1 MGLILTIMTT
11 TTSTYSSPIQ
21 SSFPLDALTTT
32 FTPPASCS
40 GIYSSGGVAVIDAD
54 LACLPQGFTSLSTN
68 YFSPGIQCP
77 AGYVTAC
84 NDNAGVSSITTVTCC
99 PYRGDI
105 TLGCVTPSTLSN
117 VWETLFCTWIAP
129 ESGTTVSITQSDDG
143 TTSTSAVSMSSPG
156 GINALGIRMVYQSSD
171 LAAAS
176 GTGGTSG
183 TATATSTG
191 ATSTGAAGDMDDSS
205 SGLSTSAIIAIAVI
219 IPVVLIAVAAGLFF
233 FIRKRKQ
240 AQKAQQQGEGA
251 AGTMDGY
258 SKNGYSAVAPGAGGY
273 YDPKSPAPP
282 TEVSGVGAYGV
293 KNQQQELAEL
303 GHQEPP
309 VELPA
314 EQYR

>member
-1 MGLILTIMTT
+1 MTT
-11 TTSTYSSPIQ
+11 TTSTYSSPIL

-40 GIYSSGGVAVIDAD
+40 GVYISGGVAVIDAD

-105 TLGCVTPSTLSN
+105 TLGCVTPSTLSG

-129 ESGTTVSITQSDDG
+129 ASGTTVSITQSDEEG
-143 TTSTSAVSMSSPG
+143 GSTSTTASSLSSPG
-156 GINALGIRMVYQSSD
+156 GINALGVRMVYQSSD

-176 GTGGTSG
+176 GTS
-183 TATATSTG
+183 TATSTG
-191 ATSTGAAGDMDDSS
+191 AKNTGSAGNEDNDSGA
-205 SGLSTSAIIAIAVI
+205 GLSTGVTIAIAVI
-219 IPVVLIAVAAGLFF
+219 IPVVVVAITAGLFF

-240 AQKAQQQGEGA
+240 AQKAQQAGEGA
-251 AGTMDGY
+251 AGMPHDY
-258 SKNGYSAVAPGAGGY
+258 SKTGYSAVGPGAGGY
-273 YDPKSPAPP
+273 SDSSKSPAPP
-282 TEVSGVGAYGV
+282 SEVSGVGAYGV
-293 KNQQQELAEL
+293 RNQQQELVEL
-303 GHQEPP
+303 GQQEPA

-314 EQYR
+314 QHYR

>member
-1 MGLILTIMTT
+1 MTT
-11 TTSTYSSPIQ
+11 TTSTYSSPIL

-40 GIYSSGGVAVIDAD
+40 GVYSSGGVAVIDAD

-105 TLGCVTPSTLSN
+105 TLGCVTPSTLGG

-129 ESGTTVSITQSDDG
+129 ESGTTVSITLEEGG
-143 TTSTSAVSMSSPG
+143 TTSTTAVSMTSPG
-156 GINALGIRMVYQSSD
+156 GINALGVRMVYQSSD
-171 LAAAS
+171 R
-176 GTGGTSG
+176 GRVGDVHGDIHRPNKHG
-183 TATATSTG
+183 HG
-191 ATSTGAAGDMDDSS
+191 A
-205 SGLSTSAIIAIAVI
+205 GLSTGVTVAIAVI
-219 IPVVLIAVAAGLFF
+219 IPLVVIAVAAGLFF

-240 AQKAQQQGEGA
+240 AQQGQKPGEGA
-251 AGTMDGY
+251 AGLPHDY
-258 SKNGYSAVAPGAGGY
+258 SKTGYSAVAPGAGGY
-273 YDPKSPAPP
+273 SPAPP
-282 TEVSGVGAYGV
+282 SEVSGVGAYGV
-293 KNQQQELAEL
+293 RNQQQELVEL
-303 GHQEPP
+303 GQQEAP

-314 EQYR
+314 QHYRDYR

>member
-1 MGLILTIMTT
+1 MTT
-11 TTSTYSSPIQ
+11 TTSTYSSPIL

-40 GIYSSGGVAVIDAD
+40 GIYTSGGVAVIDAD

-84 NDNAGVSSITTVTCC
+84 HDNAGVSSITTVTCC

-129 ESGTTVSITQSDDG
+129 ESGTAVSITQSDEAGG
-143 TTSTSAVSMSSPG
+143 TTSTSAVSMTSPG

-176 GTGGTSG
+176 GTS
-183 TATATSTG
+183 TATSTG
-191 ATSTGAAGDMDDSS
+191 ATNTGSAGGEDNGSGA
-205 SGLSTSAIIAIAVI
+205 GLSTGVTIAIAVI
-219 IPVVLIAVAAGLFF
+219 IPVVVIAVAAGFFF

-240 AQKAQQQGEGA
+240 AQRGQQPGEGA
-251 AGTMDGY
+251 AGMPQDY
-258 SKNGYSAVAPGAGGY
+258 SKTGYSAVAPGAGGY
-273 YDPKSPAPP
+273 SDSSKSPAPP
-282 TEVSGVGAYGV
+282 SEVSGVGAYGV
-293 KNQQQELAEL
+293 RNQQQELVEL
-303 GHQEPP
+303 GQREPA

-314 EQYR
+314 EQPARHYR

>member
-1 MGLILTIMTT
+1 MTT
-11 TTSTYSSPIQ
+11 TTSIYSSPIQ

-40 GIYSSGGVAVIDAD
+40 GVYSSAGVAVIDAD

-129 ESGTTVSITQSDDG
+129 ASGTTVSITQSDEDG
-143 TTSTSAVSMSSPG
+143 GSTSTAAVSMSSPG
-156 GINALGIRMVYQSSD
+156 GINALGVRMVYQSSD

-176 GTGGTSG
+176 AAT
-183 TATATSTG
+183 TATTAASTG
-191 ATSTGAAGDMDDSS
+191 ATNTGTAGVGGDEGGDNSS
-205 SGLSTSAIIAIAVI
+205 GTGLSTGAIIAIAVI
-219 IPVVLIAVAAGLFF
+219 IPVVVIAVAAGLFF
-233 FIRKRKQ
+233 FIRRRKQ
-240 AQKAQQQGEGA
+240 AQQPGEGA
-251 AGTMDGY
+251 AGGMAHD
-258 SKNGYSAVAPGAGGY
+258 SKTGYSAVAPGAGGY
-273 YDPKSPAPP
+273 YDPKSPSPP
-282 TEVSGVGAYGV
+282 SEVSGVGAYGV
-293 KNQQQELAEL
+293 RNQQQELVEL
-303 GHQEPP
+303 GQQSPP

-314 EQYR
+314 QHYR

>member
-1 MGLILTIMTT
+1 MTT

-99 PYRGDI
+99 PHRGDI

-129 ESGTTVSITQSDDG
+129 QSPGTVVNITLSEG
-143 TTSTSAVSMSSPG
+143 RTTSTSAVTMMSGG

-171 LAAAS
+171 ILAIS
-176 GTGGTSG
+176 GTGATSG
-183 TATATSTG
+183 TAAATSTG
-191 ATSTGAAGDMDDSS
+191 PAGTGAAGETGGDSS
-205 SGLSTSAIIAIAVI
+205 SGLSTGAIIAIAVI
-219 IPVVLIAVAAGLFF
+219 IPVVLSAVAAGLF

-240 AQKAQQQGEGA
+240 ALTAQQHGQGA
-251 AGTMDGY
+251 AGMTYDY
-258 SKNGYSAVAPGAGGY
+258 SKNGYSAVAPGAGAH

-282 TEVSGVGAYGV
+282 SEVSGVGAYGV
-293 KNQQQELAEL
+293 RNQQQELAEL
-303 GHQEPP
+303 GHEGPP
-309 VELPA
+309 AELPA
-314 EQYR
+314 GHYR

>member
-1 MGLILTIMTT
+1 MTT
-11 TTSTYSSPIQ
+11 TTSTYSSPVQ

-40 GIYSSGGVAVIDAD
+40 GVYSSGGVAVIDAD

-129 ESGTTVSITQSDDG
+129 ESGTVVSVTLSEDG
-143 TTSTSAVSMSSPG
+143 TTSTEAVTMGSPG
-156 GINALGIRMVYQSSD
+156 GINALGVRMVYQSSD
-171 LAAAS
+171 VAAAS
-176 GTGGTSG
+176 GTN
-183 TATATSTG
+183 TATSTG
-191 ATSTGAAGDMDDSS
+191 ATNTGAAGGTDDSS
-205 SGLSTSAIIAIAVI
+205 AGLSTGVTIAIAVI
-219 IPVVLIAVAAGLFF
+219 VPVVVIAIAAGLFF

-240 AQKAQQQGEGA
+240 AQKAQQPGEA
-251 AGTMDGY
+251 AEGMPRDY
-258 SKNGYSAVAPGAGGY
+258 NKNGYSAVATGAGGY

-282 TEVSGVGAYGV
+282 SEVSGVGAYGV

-303 GHQEPP
+303 GQQEAP

-314 EQYR
+314 DHRR